1 MLHEEGGGKSTCSR
15 SRRSNGKGPKKPPQ
29 RGLGVAQL
37 ERLRLQES
45 WKKMSEGSSSGGGV
59 LQVPLP
65 TLHDHYHQQQQLFQC
80 HPPHPP
86 VFAASGG
93 VPVRHGAPSPPTPNL
108 GFQYFQYPQQQQ
120 VMINGSNNSTIGG
133 GWMLP
138 NRVDSFG
145 SVSPLLVGTPLE
157 TSKELSSIPNLH
169 SQHECF
175 DFCLKKT
182 RFNEYNEKGSSNA
195 RRERALEIGPNG
207 NGHDFLGFMP
217 QSSAPSFVGETRD
230 FYNKLV
236 YHDAAAASAYTCSTP
251 NLDECVE
258 VVAVHRRGNS
268 GCGRV
273 FMEYEFFPGKD
284 GSGTTSKELELP
296 SIGSVSVGG
305 GEASSITV
313 AAYGDSASN
322 YVDLSLRLSR

>member
-1 MLHEEGGGKSTCSR
+1 M
-15 SRRSNGKGPKKPPQ
+15 N
-29 RGLGVAQL
+29 
-37 ERLRLQES
+37 
-45 WKKMSEGSSSGGGV
+45 EGSSSGGGV

-65 TLHDHYHQQQQLFQC
+65 TLHDHHHHQQQQLFQC
-80 HPPHPP
+80 HPPP

-93 VPVRHGAPSPPTPNL
+93 VPMRYGAPSPNL
-108 GFQYFQYPQQQQ
+108 GFQYFQHLQQH
-120 VMINGSNNSTIGG
+120 VINGHNNTIGG
-133 GWMLP
+133 DCMLP
-138 NRVDSFG
+138 SFG
-145 SVSPLLVGTPLE
+145 SGPPLLVGTPLE

-169 SQHECF
+169 SQPECF

-182 RFNEYNEKGSSNA
+182 RFNEYNEKGSSNE
-195 RRERALEIGPNG
+195 RGERALEIGPNG

-217 QSSAPSFVGETRD
+217 QSSAPSFVGETCD

-236 YHDAAAASAYTCSTP
+236 YHDAAASASAYSCATTP

-268 GCGRV
+268 GSGRV
-273 FMEYEFFPGKD
+273 FMEYEFFPVKD
-284 GSGTTSKELELP
+284 GNDTTSKELELP
-296 SIGSVSVGG
+296 SIGSVVVGG
-305 GEASSITV
+305 AEASSITA